1 MSGALAV
8 AATASAAFSFFL
20 PSVLTGAEVGNG
32 NLRGTALVV
41 LLLAAPTLLTA
52 MARTRRGSTRWL
64 VVWLGTLGYL
74 LYQAVLFC
82 FATPLN
88 SLFLCYVAY
97 LGLAVWSIVTLFPAV
112 DQHAFS
118 SRLSSGMPAR
128 FLAVFALAIT
138 AMNAVVWLSAIV
150 PALLDSH
157 PASLMKGTGLLT
169 NPVYVQD
176 LAIWLPLFTTAAVGC
191 WHRRAWG
198 LLVTGAMLVM
208 FTLEGIGVATDQ
220 WFGSRADP
228 TSPAASMMMV
238 PAFAAL
244 AVVTGTVLALY
255 LYNVDRR

>member
-20 PSVLTGAEVGNG
+20 PSVLTGAQVGNG

-41 LLLAAPTLLTA
+41 LLLGAPTLLTA
-52 MARTRRGSTRWL
+52 MVATRRGSTRWL

-112 DQHAFS
+112 DQHAFGR
-118 SRLSSGMPAR
+118 RLSTGMPAR

-176 LAIWLPLFTTAAVGC
+176 LAIWLPLLTAAAVGC

-228 TSPAASMMMV
+228 SSPAASMMVV

-244 AVVTGTVLALY
+244 AVVTGSVLALY
-255 LYNVDRR
+255 LYNIDRR

>member
-1 MSGALAV
+1 M
-8 AATASAAFSFFL
+8 
-20 PSVLTGAEVGNG
+20 
-32 NLRGTALVV
+32 
-41 LLLAAPTLLTA
+41 
-52 MARTRRGSTRWL
+52 
-64 VVWLGTLGYL
+64 WLGTLGYL

-112 DQHAFS
+112 DQHAFGC
-118 SRLSSGMPAR
+118 RLSTGMPAR

-138 AMNAVVWLSAIV
+138 AMNAAVWLSAIV
-150 PALLDSH
+150 PALLELGSRVADEGHGIAHQSRLR
-157 PASLMKGTGLLT
+157 AGSG
-169 NPVYVQD
+169 D
-176 LAIWLPLFTTAAVGC
+176 LAAAPHAAAVGC

-228 TSPAASMMMV
+228 SSPAASMMMV

-244 AVVTGTVLALY
+244 AVVTGSVLALY
-255 LYNVDRR
+255 LYNIDRSVRPECER